1 MRFRKQ
7 QKRILNCK
15 LSVYTIKER
24 SEVLSAVNE
33 MVDTETKTNTS
44 TTNTHTQNKPEPEMI
59 KAGSIWSK
67 IKKSNIGEST
77 YYSEFMT
84 V

>member
-24 SEVLSAVNE
+24 SKVLSAVNE

-59 KAGSIWSK
+59 KADSIWSK
-67 IKKSNIGEST
+67 IKKATLAKALTTLSS
-77 YYSEFMT
+77 
-84 V
+84 